1 MYVKREGNL
10 KFFTKLLVLIT
21 TMKLKTFNA
30 IKLIILNKIEQIN
43 QK

>member
-1 MYVKREGNL
+1 MNVKKGGNL
-10 KFFTKLLVLIT
+10 KFLTKLLVLIT

-30 IKLIILNKIEQIN
+30 IKLIILNKIEQMN